1 MSPQTGSFVGL
12 TFTAISRAQ
21 QFEILL
27 GALWNVQRIFESN
40 FSIIVLTHFC
50 SLTGMMFV
58 DVSNIGGVGFV
69 QEVYYRRQD
78 VCNLYGDVGWLRHY
92 LSGPAQCNIWEL
104 NSAVHSKTYIEEIR
118 FFWWEITCVPLHCHL
133 LFVETIAPLAIRSWP
148 SLLLC
153 WWSSRVRQ
161 N

>member
-1 MSPQTGSFVGL
+1 MSPQTGSFIGL

-27 GALWNVQRIFESN
+27 DALWNVQKIFESN

-58 DVSNIGGVGFV
+58 DVSNLGAWDLCKRFIIGARMSAIFMVTLVG
-69 QEVYYRRQD
+69 
-78 VCNLYGDVGWLRHY
+78 YGTTWVAPPNAISESLIARVF
-92 LSGPAQCNIWEL
+92 L
-104 NSAVHSKTYIEEIR
+104 
-118 FFWWEITCVPLHCHL
+118 WEITCVLLHCHL
-133 LFVETIAPLAIRSWP
+133 LFVETLAPLAIRSWP